1 MTRPKSSLLVVLA
14 LSAIVAALL
23 FLVVPPLSALRS
35 THHAVTHPTP
45 TEADVRRGFPELP
58 LGAGEF
64 RGVWSD
70 ADRGAWLFLY
80 TAVERPEVVTEW
92 AQRLRAAGWHLF
104 TQPDGTLAGTKSAGQ
119 GRRQWRSELRARHVG
134 NTVVAALAVTPP
146 GAHAGSPNAP
156 DQDAFAATKVWPRFD
171 AEVARRQ
178 QARSGSED

>member
-1 MTRPKSSLLVVLA
+1 MTRRKSSIVLLA
-14 LSAIVAALL
+14 LSAVFAALL

-35 THHAVTHPTP
+35 THDAVTHPTP
-45 TEADVRRGFPELP
+45 TEADVRLRYPELP

-80 TAVERPEVVTEW
+80 TAVERPDVVTEW
-92 AQRLRAAGWHLF
+92 AQRLRAAGWHLS
-104 TQPDGTLAGTKSAGQ
+104 THGTLAGTKSAAQ

-171 AEVARRQ
+171 AEVARQQ